1 MSAARVMSEGSRDRD
16 RGDEVRSAA
25 RPYAGGKSHTKLDR
39 YAPFNLGRA
48 YHLSGR
54 ARWMLVS
61 LCLLADF
68 RAGAVRIT
76 YWELAEY
83 TGDSRS
89 TVPKTLAELEEAGL
103 VKITRPFGQNREGEV
118 VILAWEQ
125 VVYETPLERA
135 ARLRGLAN
143 NRDRI
148 ADESR
153 TNRGPNAD
161 NSANDQGIQPFQR
174 GGEGEGGGRDSW
186 TGDSASEHYGQGEGL
201 SGESY
206 APFADS
212 SFWATESVRV
222 APGRRC
228 PDCGGWLGSA
238 PPGEDFCSCRF

>member
-1 MSAARVMSEGSRDRD
+1 
-16 RGDEVRSAA
+16 
-25 RPYAGGKSHTKLDR
+25 
-39 YAPFNLGRA
+39 
-48 YHLSGR
+48 
-54 ARWMLVS
+54 MLVS

-161 NSANDQGIQPFQR
+161 NSANEQRKQPFHR
-174 GGEGEGGGRDSW
+174 GDEGEGEWGGRDSC
-186 TGDSASEHYGQGEGL
+186 TGGSAPEDCRQGKGL
-201 SGESY
+201 SGES
-206 APFADS
+206 AGFDFGEANSAVSGSQEDASGTVCVDCKKKGHASQADS
-212 SFWATESVRV
+212 GCEHFEETW
-222 APGRRC
+222 
-228 PDCGGWLGSA
+228 
-238 PPGEDFCSCRF
+238 